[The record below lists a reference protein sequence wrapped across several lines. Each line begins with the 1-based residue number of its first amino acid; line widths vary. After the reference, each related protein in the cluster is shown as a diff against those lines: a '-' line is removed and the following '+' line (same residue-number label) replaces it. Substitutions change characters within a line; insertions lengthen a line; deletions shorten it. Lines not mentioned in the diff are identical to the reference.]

1 MIKYSLV
8 AKKTMELDDELVLFF
23 SEVSTLKVRPEIVDP
38 PETAAFATPEKAGG
52 FGERSPAAFAVSF
65 NVSYEPLV
73 LFFCPCS
80 FVCVSFL
87 TTR

>member
-1 MIKYSLV
+1 
-8 AKKTMELDDELVLFF
+8 MEFDDERVLFLGK
-23 SEVSTLKVRPEIVDP
+23 VSTLKVRPEIVYP

-52 FGERSPAAFAVSF
+52 FGERSPAAFAMSF

>member
-1 MIKYSLV
+1 
-8 AKKTMELDDELVLFF
+8 MELDDELVLFLG
-23 SEVSTLKVRPEIVDP
+23 EVSTLKVRPEIVDP
-38 PETAAFATPEKAGG
+38 AETAAFATPEKAGS
-52 FGERSPAAFAVSF
+52 FGERPPAAFAMSF

-73 LFFCPCS
+73 LFFRPCS

>member
-1 MIKYSLV
+1 
-8 AKKTMELDDELVLFF
+8 MELDYELVLFLG
-23 SEVSTLKVRPEIVDP
+23 EVSTLKVRPEIVDP
-38 PETAAFATPEKAGG
+38 PETAAFATPKKAGG
-52 FGERSPAAFAVSF
+52 FGERSPAAFAMCF

-87 TTR
+87 ATR

>member
-1 MIKYSLV
+1 
-8 AKKTMELDDELVLFF
+8 MELDDELVLFLG
-23 SEVSTLKVRPEIVDP
+23 EVSTLKVRPEIVDP
-38 PETAAFATPEKAGG
+38 TETATFAAPKKSSG
-52 FGERSPAAFAVSF
+52 FGKRSPAAFAMSF

-73 LFFCPCS
+73 LFFRPCS

>member
-1 MIKYSLV
+1 
-8 AKKTMELDDELVLFF
+8 MELDDELVFF
-23 SEVSTLKVRPEIVDP
+23 LGEVSTLKVRPEIVDP
-38 PETAAFATPEKAGG
+38 PETAAFSTPKKSGG
-52 FGERSPAAFAVSF
+52 FGERSPAAFSMSF

-73 LFFCPCS
+73 LFFRPCS